1 MPPAPADLLPWAAGP
16 AAIYL
21 ATSALAPWL
30 ARWAAAH
37 PYRLI
42 RWWQSLPLGQILQ
55 ALLQFGF
62 YVGIPYTGLVTG
74 ALDLR
79 SLGLAGADLPVTL
92 ALSALVATVSLALY
106 AGARRYWAPAAE
118 DAAAAPAP
126 APAPA
131 PAALEPPAPAP
142 AALEP
147 PAPSAT
153 TWQLLTEAAAAAVAL
168 QAHLALYSAAL
179 LPAAGADLAPF
190 AALALLALERIA
202 GAILAGRWDTPG
214 AARSDVEALATSTAG
229 AFVLWGANSL
239 PGAMAVHVAVAFG
252 LTRLRAR

>member
-42 RWWQSLPLGQILQ
+42 RWWQRLPLGQILQ

-126 APAPA
+126 A
-131 PAALEPPAPAP
+131 PAPAP